1 MATAQAQR
9 DEPAPATLYRMVFPD
24 HLCPHGLKARWLLAR
39 HGIPVDDRPLES
51 RAEVE
56 AFKVRH
62 AVQTTPQVFL
72 NGERIGGYDDL
83 RAHLAR
89 QPVDPTAVTYR
100 PVIAIFAVC
109 ALLAIAVA
117 SMLPAGVFSVR
128 TVELFAAFAMTVLG
142 IQKLQDVERF
152 STMFLG
158 YDLLARQRVG
168 YSYLYPFAETGAG
181 LLMVAGG
188 LWGLLAAPVALAI
201 GAIGALSVY
210 KAVYVEQR
218 TLRCACVGGDS
229 RVPLG
234 FVSLTEN
241 LVMIAM
247 GLWMPIKTLL

>member
-1 MATAQAQR
+1 
-9 DEPAPATLYRMVFPD
+9 
-24 HLCPHGLKARWLLAR
+24 
-39 HGIPVDDRPLES
+39 
-51 RAEVE
+51 
-56 AFKVRH
+56 
-62 AVQTTPQVFL
+62 
-72 NGERIGGYDDL
+72 
-83 RAHLAR
+83 
-89 QPVDPTAVTYR
+89 
-100 PVIAIFAVC
+100 
-109 ALLAIAVA
+109 
-117 SMLPAGVFSVR
+117 
-128 TVELFAAFAMTVLG
+128 MTVLG